1 MRQDERAMQLFGLVN
16 ALLYHDRRT
25 GSNIN
30 DLQIQRYAAIP
41 VSPVVGLIGE
51 LFNCCIVV

>member
-1 MRQDERAMQLFGLVN
+1 MQLFGLVN